1 MEETH
6 HLEQNL
12 KKLKLAGLLE
22 NLEMRLRQAEENQLG
37 YREFLSLVVQDETEN
52 RNLNRFRKGVRDA
65 RFGSE
70 RTFEQFDFRFND
82 RQIPEALIRDLS
94 TCRFIDL
101 KENVL
106 LAGPPGIGKT
116 HIAKALGHEAC
127 RKKRTV
133 LFSKTYSLLRDLLE
147 ETDPTRL
154 TRKWK
159 KYVKVD
165 VLIFDDF
172 GFRKMNAKE
181 AELFYELLDERI
193 GNGVMIITSNR
204 PPEDWLGI
212 FPDPVMG
219 GAILDRVA
227 SGAHKIIVQDAKSF
241 RRDGKKEVDVQRVS
255 G

>member
-1 MEETH
+1 MDESH
-6 HLEQNL
+6 HLKQNL
-12 KKLKLAGLLE
+12 RKLRLPGLLE
-22 NLEMRLRQAEENQLG
+22 NLELRIKQAEENQLG
-37 YREFLSLVVQDETEN
+37 YLDFLALMIQDEMEQ
-52 RNLNRFRKGVRDA
+52 RNLNRFRKGVRAA
-65 RFGSE
+65 RFGGE
-70 RTFEQFDFRFND
+70 KTFEQFDFKFNASEM
-82 RQIPEALIRDLS
+82 QTPLLKDLA
-94 TCRFIDL
+94 TCRFVDL

-127 RKKRTV
+127 RKNHSV
-133 LFSKTYSLLRDLLE
+133 LFSKTYSLLRDLIE
-147 ETDPTRL
+147 ESDSGKL
-154 TRKWK
+154 MRKWK
-159 KYVKVD
+159 RYSRVD

-172 GFRKMNAKE
+172 GFRKMNVRE

-227 SGAHKIIVQDAKSF
+227 SGAHKIIVQKAKSF
-241 RRDGKKEVDVQRVS
+241 RKEGKKEVDVPI
-255 G
+255 